1 MVMIDL
7 IEDNREA
14 IAALCR
20 QHGVRRL
27 AVFGS
32 AAKGTFDPARSDIDF
47 VVDFFNWG
55 GPGIFH
61 RFFGFIESLEH
72 LLGYR
77 VDMTTE
83 PVTKPWLRDEL
94 VRTQVIL
101 YESASSQSVA

>member
-32 AAKGTFDPARSDIDF
+32 AVTGAFDPDRSDIDF
-47 VVDFFNWG
+47 VVDYLDW

-61 RFFGFIESLEH
+61 RFFGFIESLER

-83 PVTKPWLRDEL
+83 PVTKEWLRDEL
-94 VRTQVIL
+94 ARTQVML
-101 YESASSQSVA
+101 YESESRQSAA

>member
-1 MVMIDL
+1 MIAL

-14 IAALCR
+14 IVALCR

-32 AAKGTFDPARSDIDF
+32 AAKGTFDPERSDIDF
-47 VVDFFNWG
+47 VVDYLDW

-61 RFFGFIESLEH
+61 RFFGIIVALEE
-72 LLGYR
+72 LLGRR

-83 PVTKPWLRDEL
+83 PIKDAFFREEVE
-94 VRTQVIL
+94 RTMSVI
-101 YESASSQSVA
+101 YETRRRQTAA